1 MNPLINAFKKTS
13 ITILFIFLISFL
25 AIPIPAQVNKSKI
38 TFVETK
44 HDFGKVPQGEEL
56 VYQYKFTNV
65 DEDTLRI
72 DNVRASCGCTG
83 VTLGNKKNFAKGEK
97 GEIKV
102 TFSTTGRNGIQNKTI
117 SVQSNDPNNPNVM
130 LSFTCD
136 IVSK

>member
-65 DEDTLRI
+65 GEDTLRI

-83 VTLGNKKNFAKGEK
+83 VTLGNKKNFAKGEM